1 MHRNKYLFRAWFY
14 LVFFTWANNG
24 PVFGNDTKNDI
35 QSAEA
40 SEQSKWDAQKEKAE
54 QALDFWIAFLNMQ
67 EGPSNNIP
75 LTKSYRDHWLCL
87 IRAVSWVES
96 KHGTVGANQPGR
108 DPMQAGNPADSWWK
122 SLTHQSGDSDR
133 FIGGPTRNNWWG
145 HELPVAAAK
154 VEGFPDDAKITKL
167 GNRVSGHRDEKF
179 NATMSYYWGVIYLIQ
194 RVNTRLADGKTYKC
208 GVYSKTY
215 LIDGAVKYNGGG
227 DPNYKSKLEEALMV
241 IGCTLP

>member
-1 MHRNKYLFRAWFY
+1 MSFKYRCIRAFAVFVFCGALSPLLFAAETNKEAI
-14 LVFFTWANNG
+14 A
-24 PVFGNDTKNDI
+24 
-35 QSAEA
+35 AEA

-54 QALDFWIAFLNMQ
+54 QALDFWIAFLNLQ
-67 EGPSNNIP
+67 EGASNNTV
-75 LTKSYRDHWLCL
+75 LTASYRNHWLCL

-133 FIGGPTRNNWWG
+133 FIGGPTKGNWWG
-145 HELPVAAAK
+145 HELPAAAAG
-154 VEGFPDDAKITKL
+154 ETDFPAIAKLSKLTNQQAGHGDA
-167 GNRVSGHRDEKF
+167 EF

-194 RVNTRLADGKTYKC
+194 RVNTHSANGKTYKC
-208 GVYSKTY
+208 GVYSKAR
-215 LIDGAVKYNGGG
+215 LIDGAVDYNGGG
-227 DPNYKSKLEEALMV
+227 DPNYKSKLEQALKD